1 MRDAIH
7 YEWVRLTTT
16 RGFHVLTAAT
26 ILVSV
31 LFSWAI
37 SLMIANMAPEMT
49 TQAAGEAATVAATRS
64 PLVLLAA
71 GLLGIFSFG
80 QEKRY
85 GTLCLA
91 LLAMPQRSALFAAKV
106 VMTLLVTTTWTTAST
121 LMSVIVSNAVLGSS
135 NLLESD
141 PAVLVGCLV
150 LANGWALLG
159 IGAGLLLPRTGAV
172 ALLVAGSALVEPLL
186 GQLVE
191 RIEIWGTSAAAF
203 LPFRAGS
210 SLIGFADPALG
221 AIVAETF
228 PRLPALAGGG
238 LFFLY
243 VAVLLAASYRK
254 GVVKAQ

>member
-1 MRDAIH
+1 MRDAMR

-16 RGFHVLTAAT
+16 RGFHVLTAVT

-31 LFSWAI
+31 LVSWAM

-49 TQAAGEAATVAATRS
+49 AQAAGEAATVAATRS

-85 GTLCLA
+85 GTLSLA
-91 LLAMPQRSALFAAKV
+91 LLGMPQRSALFSAKV
-106 VMTLLVTTTWTTAST
+106 VVTLLVTTTWTTAST
-121 LMSVIVSNAVLGSS
+121 SMSVIVSNAVLGSS
-135 NLLESD
+135 NLFESD
-141 PAVLVGCLV
+141 PGVLVGCLV

-186 GQLVE
+186 GHLVE

-210 SLIGFADPALG
+210 SLISFTDPALA
-221 AIVAETF
+221 AIVAETV
-228 PRLPALAGGG
+228 PRLPALVGGG

-243 VAVLLAASYRK
+243 VAVLLIASYRK
-254 GVVKAQ
+254 GLVKAQ